1 MSPPCSQQPSEK
13 IEILSTPPFLKIW
26 PKAQPLSAERSG
38 GEVYT
43 MGGAK
48 NSLILRGVHFSACKL
63 LMLPYLIS
71 F

>member
-1 MSPPCSQQPSEK
+1 MSPPCSQQPCQH
-13 IEILSTPPFLKIW
+13 LPLLKIW
-26 PKAQPLSAERSG
+26 SKVQPLSPERGG
-38 GEVYT
+38 GEVHT
-43 MGGAK
+43 IGGAK

>member
-26 PKAQPLSAERSG
+26 SKAQPLSPERGG
-38 GEVYT
+38 GEVHT
-43 MGGAK
+43 IGGAK

-63 LMLPYLIS
+63 LMLPYLIA